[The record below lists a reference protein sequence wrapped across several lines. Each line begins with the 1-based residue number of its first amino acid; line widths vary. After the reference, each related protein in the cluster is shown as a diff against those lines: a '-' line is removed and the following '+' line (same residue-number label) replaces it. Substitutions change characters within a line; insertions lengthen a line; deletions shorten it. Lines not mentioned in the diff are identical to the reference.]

1 MNSKGNGCQGK
12 AKKIMTNFHKAANG
26 LCQRCRERKR
36 KEMRGRVRAL
46 FIYLFIYLFIHFY
59 PLISQEVPI
68 EIQDLFFLGVLVKM
82 AA

>member
-1 MNSKGNGCQGK
+1 MGFAKDVGK
-12 AKKIMTNFHKAANG
+12 EREKKWEEEWG
-26 LCQRCRERKR
+26 LC
-36 KEMRGRVRAL
+36 L